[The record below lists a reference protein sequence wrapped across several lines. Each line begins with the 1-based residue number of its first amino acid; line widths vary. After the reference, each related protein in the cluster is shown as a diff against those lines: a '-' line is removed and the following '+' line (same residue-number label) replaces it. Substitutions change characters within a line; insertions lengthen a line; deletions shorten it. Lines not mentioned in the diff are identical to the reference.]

1 MTQLY
6 TFFNFILTGVV
17 IGILFDIFRI
27 LRKSFKT
34 LDLITYVQDFI
45 FLILTGIIMLYSI
58 FTFNNGEIRGYV
70 IIGVFL
76 GIMIYI
82 LLLSKYFINI
92 MVKFISLIKKVVYYP
107 LHILSSFIIK
117 NIFKPIHNIAYQ
129 IFLKLPKINLKKK
142 KSDNLSDKIQ

>member
-1 MTQLY
+1 MAQLY
-6 TFFNFILTGVV
+6 TFFNFILTGVI

-34 LDLITYVQDFI
+34 LDIITYIQDFI

-82 LLLSKYFINI
+82 LLLSKYFITI
-92 MVKFISLIKKVVYYP
+92 MVKFINLIKKVVYYP
-107 LHILSSFIIK
+107 LHLLSSFIIK
-117 NIFKPIHNIAYQ
+117 NQ
-129 IFLKLPKINLKKK
+129 RCE
-142 KSDNLSDKIQ
+142 SCRNLSIFCLIY

>member
-1 MTQLY
+1 MAQLY
-6 TFFNFILTGVV
+6 TFFNFILTGVI

-34 LDLITYVQDFI
+34 LDIITYIQDFI

-82 LLLSKYFINI
+82 LLLSKYFITI
-92 MVKFISLIKKVVYYP
+92 MVKFINLIKKVVYYP
-107 LHILSSFIIK
+107 LHLLSSFIIK
-117 NIFKPIHNIAYQ
+117 NICKPIRNISYQ

-142 KSDNLSDKIQ
+142 KSDNLSDKFQ